1 MRFSYFKAKLPMD
14 TFSTLACEGI
24 SLMPVGQSRSDSY
37 TMPIA
42 LNPREAKF
50 VGFPVYK
57 VPSRTLKSIALVTP
71 VVNKAMPI
79 ASLRTGLAW
88 TRMD

>member
-1 MRFSYFKAKLPMD
+1 
-14 TFSTLACEGI
+14 
-24 SLMPVGQSRSDSY
+24 
-37 TMPIA
+37 MPIA